1 MIEIILLFSAGIF
14 IGLFFRRKARVIYWM
29 ERGILWSIFLLLFLL
44 GLSIGLN
51 PEIMQTLP
59 SLGVRALVLTLGGV
73 AGSLLAALLL
83 WKLFFR
89 KTI

>member
-1 MIEIILLFSAGIF
+1 MAAGMG
-14 IGLFFRRKARVIYWM
+14 IGLLLRGRKKLIHILDHL
-29 ERGILWSIFLLLFLL
+29 ILWSIFLLLFLL

-51 PEIMQTLP
+51 PEIMQNLP

-89 KTI
+89 KAL